1 MFCPQCGKEVLDGD
15 SFCWACGAAIDAAQT
30 SGADGATNHFAV
42 GGYSGDAPIV
52 PSNVFSAWMIVFSK
66 YFDGKGRASQ
76 TEFWYWTILQF
87 LVVGIS
93 MLFVLGKNISMEITG
108 KTFVESDGAA
118 PFPPS
123 YLIAVAWI
131 LIWSFIL
138 LCPSVSLYVRRVHD
152 FNMPGLLVP
161 LVFLGGLLGVLVHLA
176 FGLAPGTDGP
186 NQYGPKP
193 MKR

>member
-1 MFCPQCGKEVLDGD
+1 ML
-15 SFCWACGAAIDAAQT
+15 
-30 SGADGATNHFAV
+30 
-42 GGYSGDAPIV
+42 
-52 PSNVFSAWMIVFSK
+52 
-66 YFDGKGRASQ
+66 
-76 TEFWYWTILQF
+76 
-87 LVVGIS
+87 GIPA
-93 MLFVLGKNISMEITG
+93 LFVLGKNISMEITG

-152 FNMPGLLVP
+152 FNMPDLLVS
-161 LVFLGGLLGVLVHLA
+161 LVFFAGLLGVLVHLV
-176 FGLAPGTDGP
+176 FGLTPGTDGP